1 MPNPRASFLASCFA
15 LAASA
20 APTTQHKT
28 CEVPSQYAS
37 SNGTADD
44 SPAIAKAFA
53 DCADGG
59 TICFAEGVEYN
70 VFKPIEATN
79 LSHVTIEMMGNLNL
93 PQDIP
98 YVQNLSVDHWFVFEG
113 PGLHYIST
121 TNVSTGWINSYGQ
134 AWWDANEYPNTGIDG
149 RPHLISI
156 DTTGGKIQNFKS
168 RKPIAWGMSVDG
180 SDIEIDGMV
189 VDAYSAT
196 GSFPFNTD
204 GMDLGGTDITVTN
217 SVIYNG
223 DDAFAINDGAHNVYI
238 KDATIG
244 YQTHGMSIGSLGS
257 DQAEFANVSN
267 ITFDGVSVINGI
279 YGARFKSWQGGQ
291 GLAKDITWK
300 NIDVYNV
307 TFPIFVTQT
316 YIDQG
321 DNDGEERPNN
331 SSVNMENFTWTN
343 WTGTINTYM
352 PGDGS
357 CASDPCWYNVGLPNL
372 AHTEAVILECNSETS
387 CQDFEL
393 SNIQVMPQ
401 SMEPPTVICMNA
413 EAELN
418 PDLGFDCRNGTFVPM
433 A

>member
-1 MPNPRASFLASCFA
+1 
-15 LAASA
+15 
-20 APTTQHKT
+20 
-28 CEVPSQYAS
+28 
-37 SNGTADD
+37 
-44 SPAIAKAFA
+44 
-53 DCADGG
+53 
-59 TICFAEGVEYN
+59 
-70 VFKPIEATN
+70 
-79 LSHVTIEMMGNLNL
+79 MGNLNL

-189 VDAYSAT
+189 VDAFSAT

-204 GMDLGGTDITVTN
+204 GMDLGGRDITVTN

-223 DDAFAINDGAHNVYI
+223 DDAFAINDGAHNVHI

-267 ITFDGVSVINGI
+267 ITFDSVSVINGI

-321 DNDGEERPNN
+321 DNDGDERPNN

-357 CASDPCWYNVGLPNL
+357 CASDVSNLLFSFLFFFFGFAVPKLLSPFLLFFYPC
-372 AHTEAVILECNSETS
+372 T
-387 CQDFEL
+387 
-393 SNIQVMPQ
+393 
-401 SMEPPTVICMNA
+401 
-413 EAELN
+413 
-418 PDLGFDCRNGTFVPM
+418 RN
-433 A
+433 